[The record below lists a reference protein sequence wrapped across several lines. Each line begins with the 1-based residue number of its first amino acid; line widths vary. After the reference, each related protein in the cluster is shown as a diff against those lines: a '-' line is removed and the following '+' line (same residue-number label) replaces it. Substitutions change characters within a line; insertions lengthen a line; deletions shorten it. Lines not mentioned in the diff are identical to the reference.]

1 MEYKNSIF
9 NEYFSYS
16 GKNYV
21 FNTATGSLIRMEK
34 DYLFHAPKN
43 DIDVL
48 YENGIIVKKTEDEVS
63 KIIDKINKNID
74 APIKSLYVTLV
85 LTNNCNFNCSY
96 CYQSHCRNNFSS
108 KDADF
113 FVSKVN
119 DWLRGDIDLIVVN
132 YFGGEPLMNKDIL
145 ISIDATIK
153 KIAQKYGKQYKS
165 NISTNGSLL
174 SIDIIKKVQF
184 NLIRITFDG
193 NAFWHNR
200 FREMPSF
207 SYNNQLNLLSCI
219 LKNSDSKIEI
229 RFNVCKENISSF
241 DNVIEDIL
249 NVESFDSSR
258 IKFEIARM
266 KNVKNDS
273 AISELT
279 QEEYAKAYITILTYK
294 SRHNLKIGLPNPAT
308 TPCPF
313 SIKKAVCLGPQM
325 IKYYCSETD
334 TKDFDDDFLNC
345 KRSHLSLPKDC
356 QECKCLPFCLGPCK
370 VHKQNNNFCIPEKYI
385 LPQLLVLF
393 LSQQNSALD

>member
-1 MEYKNSIF
+1 
-9 NEYFSYS
+9 
-16 GKNYV
+16 
-21 FNTATGSLIRMEK
+21 
-34 DYLFHAPKN
+34 
-43 DIDVL
+43 
-48 YENGIIVKKTEDEVS
+48 
-63 KIIDKINKNID
+63 
-74 APIKSLYVTLV
+74 
-85 LTNNCNFNCSY
+85 
-96 CYQSHCRNNFSS
+96 
-108 KDADF
+108 
-113 FVSKVN
+113 
-119 DWLRGDIDLIVVN
+119 
-132 YFGGEPLMNKDIL
+132 
-145 ISIDATIK
+145 
-153 KIAQKYGKQYKS
+153 
-165 NISTNGSLL
+165 
-174 SIDIIKKVQF
+174 
-184 NLIRITFDG
+184 
-193 NAFWHNR
+193 
-200 FREMPSF
+200 MPSF

-266 KNVKNDS
+266 KNVKNYS

-279 QEEYAKAYITILTYK
+279 QEGYAKAYITILTYK
-294 SRHNLKIGLPNPAT
+294 SRHNLKIGLPSPAT

-313 SIKKAVCLGPQM
+313 SIKKAVCFGPQM

-356 QECKCLPFCLGPCK
+356 QECICLPFCLGPCK
-370 VHKQNNNFCIPEKYI
+370 VHKHNNNFCIPEKYI